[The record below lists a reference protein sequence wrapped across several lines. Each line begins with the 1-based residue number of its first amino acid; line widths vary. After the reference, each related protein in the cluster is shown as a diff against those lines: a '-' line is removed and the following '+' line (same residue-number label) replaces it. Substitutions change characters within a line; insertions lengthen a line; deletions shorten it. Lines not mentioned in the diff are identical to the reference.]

1 METIVLVASVLFFV
15 AVLISTMIFKVKDV
29 NIGVPSSFF
38 TGRIERDTDG
48 NNQSVP
54 IHIPYKEGLHLK
66 RPWWSI
72 QELSREVKSK
82 PIIKRPF
89 PVGKGGT
96 VIVSGIIQFRISAL
110 AAYRYLEVDEEG
122 IQSGLDSELDQVIRT
137 TLVDEDVDSVITK
150 ATEISNTLW
159 EKLTSSDIR
168 TTEEVELSL
177 DVRERMIGGKK
188 ISYAEH
194 SYGIEILKAKIDTI
208 NPDEN
213 LKEARDNKQKEVF
226 EKESQSTE
234 FQHLLEKAALLKE
247 KFPNIPEKEIW
258 EAIQVWQKQ
267 TPKEVKTI
275 RVEGTDTLT
284 GILGILAGLGGK
296 KND

>member
-1 METIVLVASVLFFV
+1 MEAIILICSVLFFTV
-15 AVLISTMIFKVKDV
+15 ALASVTIIKIKDV
-29 NIGVPSSFF
+29 HIGVPSSFF
-38 TGRIERDTDG
+38 TGRIRGVDE
-48 NNQSVP
+48 NNYSIP
-54 IHIPYKEGLHLK
+54 IHTPYKEGMHIK
-66 RPWWSI
+66 YPWWSI
-72 QELSREVKSK
+72 QELSREIKSK
-82 PIIKRPF
+82 PIEKRPF

-96 VIVSGIIQFRISAL
+96 IVVSGIIQYRISSL

-159 EKLTSSDIR
+159 EKLTSCDIR
-168 TTEEVELSL
+168 TTEEQNLSN
-177 DVRERMIGGKK
+177 DIKERFINGKRV
-188 ISYAEH
+188 SYAEH
-194 SYGIEILKAKIDTI
+194 SYGIEVVKAKIDTI
-208 NPDEN
+208 NPDEG

-226 EKESQSTE
+226 EKESQTIE
-234 FQHLLEKAALLKE
+234 FVHLIEKMNMLKKE
-247 KFPNIPEKEIW
+247 LPNISDKEAL

-284 GILGILAGLGGK
+284 GILAGILGGR